1 MTGVCIECEA
11 NIDIPEDT
19 EEGEII
25 ECPECG
31 SELEVISID
40 PVELAP
46 APEEEEDWGE

>member
-1 MTGVCIECEA
+1 MVECIICGAEF
-11 NIDIPEDT
+11 NLPKDT

-31 SELEVISID
+31 SELEVISIN
-40 PVELAP
+40 PIELAQ

>member
-1 MTGVCIECEA
+1 CIECEA
-11 NIDIPEDT
+11 DINIPEDT

-31 SELEVISID
+31 SELEVVSID
-40 PVELAP
+40 PIELAP